1 MSIFLKNIIR
11 FALFILIQVYI
22 LHHIPSLHRFITPYL
37 YFLYILWL
45 PFNMSRFSLMV
56 IAFGLGLT
64 LDYFLNSPGLHAAP
78 CVLIAYIRPFL
89 INLLISQEGAEQNY
103 ASPSIVSM
111 GWAPYAT
118 YAFVLTL
125 LHHGYLVFLE
135 WMQFGSFLYF
145 LGRVIATTGISLLLI
160 LITELLVFRKEKFR
174 TNTA

>member
-11 FALFILIQVYI
+11 FALFILIQVYV

-56 IAFGLGLT
+56 ISFGFGLT

-78 CVLIAYIRPFL
+78 CVLIAYVRPFL

-135 WMQFGSFLYF
+135 WMRFGSFLYF

>member
-22 LHHIPSLHRFITPYL
+22 LHDIPSLHRFITPYL

-56 IAFGLGLT
+56 IAFGFGLT
-64 LDYFLNSPGLHAAP
+64 LDYFVNNPGLHAAP
-78 CVLIAYIRPFL
+78 CVLIAYVRPFL